1 MLGDKDTLNVKVTNF
16 PLGMVETLSAGNAV
30 ACALSLYLNHDFWW
44 AILHTGLGWFYVV
57 YALLGGQVVMLA
69 PH

>member
-16 PLGMVETLSAGNAV
+16 PLGMVETLSAGNAA

-44 AILHTGLGWFYVV
+44 ALLHSCFSWLYVV
-57 YALLGGQVVMLA
+57 YALLSGQVAQLA
-69 PH
+69 PR